1 MATIIE
7 RIGQLLELRFEN
19 SPFFVVELKP
29 TPTNRIQIF
38 VDKDENITS
47 GDCVKIFKYLK
58 TNLEE
63 EGVWH
68 ENLFLEVS
76 SPGMSKPFRVMRQY
90 KKNKGRHIVVQ
101 MLDGSKKEGILKDTL
116 ESEIIIDEYIQEKKK
131 KKPRIQETTIPFDSI
146 KEVKKKVT
154 F

>member
-7 RIGQLLELRFEN
+7 RIGQLLELRFES
-19 SPFFVVELKP
+19 SPFFIVELKP
-29 TPTNRIQIF
+29 TPTNRVQIF

-58 TNLEE
+58 KNLEE

-76 SPGMSKPFRVMRQY
+76 SPGMSKPFKVRRQY
-90 KKNKGRHIVVQ
+90 KKNRGRYIIVQ
-101 MLDGSKKEGILKDTL
+101 MLDGNKKEGILKGVL
-116 ESEIIIDEYIQEKKK
+116 ENEIIIDEYIQEKKK
-131 KKPRIQETTIPFDSI
+131 KKPIVQEITIPFNLI